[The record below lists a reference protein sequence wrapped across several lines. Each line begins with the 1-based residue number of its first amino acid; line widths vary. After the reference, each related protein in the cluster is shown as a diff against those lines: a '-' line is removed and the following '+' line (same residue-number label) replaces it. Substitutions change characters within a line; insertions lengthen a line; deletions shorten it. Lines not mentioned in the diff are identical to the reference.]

1 MTPAQKNIVADILK
15 GDLKTAS
22 HQRLIELC
30 LLYEAAPDAHDT
42 FPAALKTELE
52 RRFTAAEIGKN
63 DVLFAVLQ
71 KKANGYQSAIPLFH
85 QRLLEM
91 AGTVNRDI
99 WFTDNK
105 ALFESAIA
113 DADVAKWLVKQHDIL
128 EKCLHNRLAL
138 AMLAASTTASS
149 AILSDQTAVALWKN
163 APALWDIWPK
173 HAPGMAVIAKSSEL
187 TQYIVDTA
195 PAFTAIMASKTA
207 WEALATGAE
216 GMRVIA
222 ASAKA
227 IAAVIASQTAMAA
240 VAGSQVAM
248 AAVAGSQVAMA
259 AVAGSQVAMAA
270 VAGSQVAMAAVAGS
284 QVAMAAVAGS
294 QVAMAAVAGSQ
305 VAMAAVAGSQVAMAA
320 VAVSS
325 MALAEIVQTATGRAA
340 LIAHNDNLQAVRQ
353 QIYDTIKTDWKRKAN
368 IYGGSE
374 VNAPNISNTMTNPL
388 KTPKNALVFACLGRH
403 GNYPNG
409 VLELQHPGGS
419 IAARTTTARSQ
430 PTSMIAVDGISFGG
444 AIVFNQMDFGYGYA
458 ELWAK
463 E

>member
-1 MTPAQKNIVADILK
+1 M
-15 GDLKTAS
+15 
-22 HQRLIELC
+22 
-30 LLYEAAPDAHDT
+30 
-42 FPAALKTELE
+42 
-52 RRFTAAEIGKN
+52 
-63 DVLFAVLQ
+63 
-71 KKANGYQSAIPLFH
+71 
-85 QRLLEM
+85 
-91 AGTVNRDI
+91 NRDI

-227 IAAVIASQTAMAA
+227 IAAVIASQT
-240 VAGSQVAM
+240 
-248 AAVAGSQVAMA
+248 
-259 AVAGSQVAMAA
+259 AMAA